1 MSNLQ
6 RYEKDGLE
14 FFIDQSTGEINPSI
28 SGYAR
33 MVGMSKGTISERLAS
48 SEKVGNLG
56 VKTAEIDTGYGFK
69 VVRLIPENLMK
80 EWIKKD
86 KPELFDRLVDC
97 GLRVYLYGL
106 VGYHVSATPPNSPTL
121 QDIQK
126 TMNLMLK
133 QMESLTSEVTEFR
146 AYKVSTEANYPGI
159 VEFNSQLANMKQ
171 LPTHDLI
178 TVKQWLKTAKDIEL
192 SKGGLISFAKRVS
205 SMYQSATHK
214 KPQQVYTDNG
224 TDLGFGY
231 PIEAYP
237 ILEQAFKA
245 FF

>member
-6 RYEKDGLE
+6 RYENDGLE
-14 FFIDQSTGEINPSI
+14 FFIDSDTGEISPSI
-28 SGYAR
+28 AGYCRMSGK
-33 MVGMSKGTISERLAS
+33 SKGTISERLAR
-48 SEKVGNLG
+48 SENQS
-56 VKTAEIDTGYGFK
+56 KTAEIDTGYGFK
-69 VVRLIPENLMK
+69 VVRLIPETLVK
-80 EWIKKD
+80 SWVIKD
-86 KPELFDRLVDC
+86 NPELAKKMFDC
-97 GLRVYLYGL
+97 GLRVYMYGL
-106 VGYHVSATPPNSPTL
+106 AGYNVSATPPESPTL
-121 QDIQK
+121 SDIQK

-205 SMYQSATHK
+205 SMYQPATHK